1 MFFGRHCKP
10 RQDRFGRDGVSDG
23 VPDGPATERWNDPR
37 IETSLQRA
45 LPAAN
50 ARLLIGDKGRGE
62 RSRTVWRRSGWKGEK

>member
-1 MFFGRHCKP
+1 MIFGRHGKP
-10 RQDRFGRDGVSDG
+10 RQDRFGRDG

-50 ARLLIGDKGRGE
+50 ARLLIEDKRRSG
-62 RSRTVWRRSGWKGEK
+62 RSRTVWRRSGWKGEN